1 MTEQELKKALARG
14 LDYIDKADNLAK
26 RTVRKL
32 AKDKGFK
39 NYKCFDA
46 QYTGDFDIL
55 VNVNGFGGA
64 AELSVVEMFD
74 LTKEEIRDVFLND
87 SYINDETK
95 TEIEK
100 LLK

>member
-1 MTEQELKKALARG
+1 MTELELKKALARG
-14 LDYIDKADNLAK
+14 LEYIDKADNLAK
-26 RTVRKL
+26 RTVRKV

-39 NYKCFDA
+39 NYKLFDA

-55 VNVNGFGGA
+55 VNFDGYCGA

-87 SYINDETK
+87 SYLNDEIK
-95 TEIEK
+95 TQIEE